1 MCHGT
6 SYRRGGTAYL
16 EWNKPLHPDLAG
28 YRVCYSSGTGGDLD
42 QGSSPINVPDPN
54 QLRVQLT
61 GLTMYSLYDFWL
73 EPYDGNGDPLGES
86 NRVPL
91 MATDIILHL
100 PLASA
105 G

>member
-1 MCHGT
+1 MVPA
-6 SYRRGGTAYL
+6 YRRDGTAYL

-42 QGSSPINVPDPN
+42 QGSSAINVPDPN

-61 GLTMYSLYDFWL
+61 GLTTYSLYDFWL

-100 PLASA
+100 PLACA

>member
-1 MCHGT
+1 MVP

-16 EWNKPLHPDLAG
+16 EWHKPLHQDLVG
-28 YRVCYSSGTGGDLD
+28 HRVCYSYETGGAEVD
-42 QGSSPINVPDPN
+42 QGASPIDVSNPDPPTY
-54 QLRVQLT
+54 QVT

-91 MATDIILHL
+91 MATDILLHL